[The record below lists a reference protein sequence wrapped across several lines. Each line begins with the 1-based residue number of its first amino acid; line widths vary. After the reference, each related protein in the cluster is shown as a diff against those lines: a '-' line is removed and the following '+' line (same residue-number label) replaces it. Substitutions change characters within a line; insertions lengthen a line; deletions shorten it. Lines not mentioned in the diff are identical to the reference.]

1 MLAVEKNKHL
11 DGTVNVF
18 DVYRSITYY
27 IRKRFSKDIHPIC
40 TSLDEEIANFLDE
53 YLTDLRQ
60 EITISDYN
68 SGYSVIFLSYPGSEL
83 NYMRHVYDLVSK
95 NIIVTIDIMSPRAY
109 RGLH

>member
-1 MLAVEKNKHL
+1 MLAIEKNKH
-11 DGTVNVF
+11 DNCNVF

-27 IRKRFSKDIHPIC
+27 IKKRFSKDIHPIC
-40 TSLDEEIANFLDE
+40 TSLDEEIVDFLDE
-53 YLTDLRQ
+53 YLTDQRQ

-83 NYMRHVYDLVSK
+83 NYIRHVYDGISK

-109 RGLH
+109 RNLH